1 MRAIEVNKGYSW
13 TILLIAQVVMLFFIL
28 NVGVAYW
35 DVFFLIGLL
44 LFMVGG
50 VLLLLENGVFNFFF
64 YSFRKFLQISSKVE
78 RFVSEVNRESNYKG
92 QPLKKSSFTLFILLT
107 GIVIIIVSTI
117 FPYYLF

>member
-1 MRAIEVNKGYSW
+1 MDNCGYW
-13 TILLIAQVVMLFFIL
+13 TSGNTTFFL
-28 NVGVAYW
+28 DVSVTYW

-50 VLLLLENGVFNFFF
+50 VLFLLENRVFNFFF

-78 RFVSEVNRESNYKG
+78 RFVSEVNRESDYQWK
-92 QPLKKSSFTLFILLT
+92 LVKKSPFTFYILVT
-107 GIVIIIVSTI
+107 GITIIIVSTI